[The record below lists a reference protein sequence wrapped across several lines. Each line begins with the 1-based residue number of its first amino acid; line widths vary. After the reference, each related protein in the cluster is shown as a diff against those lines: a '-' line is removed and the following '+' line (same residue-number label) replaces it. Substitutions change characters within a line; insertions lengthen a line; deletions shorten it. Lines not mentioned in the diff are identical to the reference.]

1 MQLAG
6 PGVFGPP
13 ADAAGARAVL
23 RRAVELGVDH
33 IDTAQYYGPDVV
45 NELIRDALHPYPAG
59 LRVVSKVGARRDGRG
74 GVLHATHPDELRAGV
89 EANLQTLQ
97 LDTLALVNLRLM
109 GPELHGKIAL
119 AEQLGALERTG
130 W

>member
-1 MQLAG
+1 VTGSRTIPRTGRLGPHTVNRIGFGAMQLAG

-13 ADAAGARAVL
+13 ADPNAAQAVL

-59 LRVVSKVGARRDGRG
+59 LRLVSKVGAGRD
-74 GVLHATHPDELRAGV
+74 ARAGSSP
-89 EANLQTLQ
+89 
-97 LDTLALVNLRLM
+97 RSIPM
-109 GPELHGKIAL
+109 S
-119 AEQLGALERTG
+119 
-130 W
+130 